1 MKELAVMKG
10 QRHLISYKTDV
21 HSFETEGKE
30 NLSILSKANAIRNT
44 DAEKQK
50 LILSLKASTLPL
62 QN

>member
-1 MKELAVMKG
+1 MLKMEELADMKG
-10 QRHLISYKTDV
+10 QRHV
-21 HSFETEGKE
+21 HSFEMEDKE
-30 NLSILSKANAIRNT
+30 NLSILYKANAIRKT

>member
-1 MKELAVMKG
+1 MEERADMKG
-10 QRHLISYKTDV
+10 QRHV
-21 HSFETEGKE
+21 HSFETEDKE
-30 NLSILSKANAIRNT
+30 NLSILYKANAIRKT